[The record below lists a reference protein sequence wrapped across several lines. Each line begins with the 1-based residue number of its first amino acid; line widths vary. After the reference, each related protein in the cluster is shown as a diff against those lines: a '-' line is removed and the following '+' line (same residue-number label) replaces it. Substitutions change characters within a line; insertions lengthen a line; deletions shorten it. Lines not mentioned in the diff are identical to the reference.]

1 MNKQAEYLSK
11 IVLLKQNLQKSHK
24 KLSIVDSSK
33 DELIVLSF
41 NQICIIIHLFV
52 FRHDHSKGV
61 LLTSNNNY
69 LNGVSLLT
77 ISPITCS
84 IERHLRFRCCMTNTR
99 ENWSAR
105 SGFIIAAIGS
115 AVGLGNIWRFP
126 YVAYENGGGAF
137 LIPYLIAIFA
147 AGLPLL
153 FLDYAVG
160 HKYRSAPPTAYKKLF
175 NFESLGWW
183 QVMVTLII
191 GIYYASVLSWAGTY
205 VFYSIG
211 QKWGEDTQSFF
222 FNTYLQTGDGLS
234 FGFVP
239 VLFFGLL
246 VVWAV
251 VMLILYG
258 GVKKGVELSNKIFM
272 PMLVI
277 LFTIL
282 VIQSLR
288 LPGAVDGLN
297 AFFTPNWEAMKDY
310 KVWLAAFGHIFFS
323 LSIGFGIMLT
333 YASYLKAKTNLTGS
347 GMVVALANSSFEILA
362 GVGIFAALGFM
373 AHNAGVPVKEVV
385 SGGIGLA
392 FIAFPKI
399 ISSLGA
405 GGDLFGFL
413 FFASLTVA
421 GITSM
426 VSILEVP
433 IAAFQDKL
441 GWGRTK
447 AVSIIGGGSAVISIL
462 LFSTHSAITLV
473 DIIDYF
479 ANNIGIV
486 GGGLLSII
494 VVSWFKR
501 PLMLQLQNHINA
513 VSSLKVGKEWLLLL
527 TFITPV
533 SLFAALVLTIK
544 DVAIKGYGDYPIEV
558 LLPVGGGVV
567 AFFIIGAVLF
577 SRLKDQGEK

>member
-1 MNKQAEYLSK
+1 
-11 IVLLKQNLQKSHK
+11 
-24 KLSIVDSSK
+24 
-33 DELIVLSF
+33 
-41 NQICIIIHLFV
+41 
-52 FRHDHSKGV
+52 
-61 LLTSNNNY
+61 
-69 LNGVSLLT
+69 
-77 ISPITCS
+77 
-84 IERHLRFRCCMTNTR
+84 MTDTR

-160 HKYRSAPPTAYKKLF
+160 HKFRNAPPMAYKKLM
-175 NFESLGWW
+175 NAESLGWW

-191 GIYYASVLSWAGTY
+191 GIYYASVLSWAGSY
-205 VFYSIG
+205 MIYSFG
-211 QKWGEDTQSFF
+211 QQWGTDTQAFF
-222 FNTYLQTGDGLS
+222 FNSYLQNGEGLT

-239 VLFFGLL
+239 VLFFGL
-246 VVWAV
+246 VIVWAA

-258 GVKKGVELSNKIFM
+258 GVRRGVELANKIFM
-272 PMLVI
+272 PLLVI

-282 VIQSLR
+282 VIQAVR

-297 AFFTPNWEAMKDY
+297 AFFTPNWEAMTNY

-323 LSIGFGIMLT
+323 LSVGFGIMLT
-333 YASYLKAKTNLTGS
+333 YASYLKRKTNLTGS
-347 GMVVALANSSFEILA
+347 GVVVALANSSFEILA
-362 GVGIFAALGFM
+362 GIGVFAALGFM
-373 AHNAGVPVKEVV
+373 AFSSGAKVEDVV

-426 VSILEVP
+426 VSILQVP

-441 GWGRTK
+441 GWSKNKSVT
-447 AVSIIGGGSAVISIL
+447 IIAGGSAVVSTL
-462 LFSTHSAITLV
+462 MFSTHSAITFV

-486 GGGLLSII
+486 GGGLFSII
-494 VVSWFKR
+494 LLSWFRR
-501 PLMLQLQNHINA
+501 PLMKQLETHVNEFASVKLGASWKFMLTVITPL
-513 VSSLKVGKEWLLLL
+513 SLLLALGL
-527 TFITPV
+527 TLKSIM
-533 SLFAALVLTIK
+533 AE
-544 DVAIKGYGDYPIEV
+544 GYGGYPASTLWTI
-558 LLPVGGGVV
+558 GGGTL
-567 AFFIIGAVLF
+567 AFFILGAILF
-577 SRLKDQGEK
+577 SLVKDRHS

>member
-1 MNKQAEYLSK
+1 
-11 IVLLKQNLQKSHK
+11 
-24 KLSIVDSSK
+24 
-33 DELIVLSF
+33 
-41 NQICIIIHLFV
+41 
-52 FRHDHSKGV
+52 
-61 LLTSNNNY
+61 
-69 LNGVSLLT
+69 
-77 ISPITCS
+77 
-84 IERHLRFRCCMTNTR
+84 MTDKR

-137 LIPYLIAIFA
+137 LVPYLIAIFA

-160 HKYRSAPPTAYKKLF
+160 HKFRKAPPTAYKKLM
-175 NFESLGWW
+175 NAESLGWW

-191 GIYYASVLSWAGTY
+191 GIYYASVLSWAGSY
-205 VFYSIG
+205 MFYSFG
-211 QKWGEDTQSFF
+211 QKWGTDTQNFF
-222 FNTYLQTGDGLS
+222 FKTYLQNGEGLQ

-239 VLFFGLL
+239 TLFFGL
-246 VVWAV
+246 VIVWAI
-251 VMLILYG
+251 VMFILYG
-258 GVKKGVELSNKIFM
+258 GVRRGVELANKIFM
-272 PMLVI
+272 PLLVI

-282 VIQSLR
+282 VIQAVR

-297 AFFTPNWEAMKDY
+297 AFFTPNWEAMTNY

-323 LSIGFGIMLT
+323 LSVGFGIMLT
-333 YASYLKAKTNLTGS
+333 YASYLKPKTNMTGS
-347 GMVVALANSSFEILA
+347 GIVVALANSSFEILA
-362 GVGIFAALGFM
+362 GIGVFAALGFM
-373 AHNAGVPVKEVV
+373 AYSAGSSVEDVV

-399 ISSLGA
+399 ISSMGA

-426 VSILEVP
+426 VSILQVP

-441 GWGRTK
+441 GWSLKKSVT
-447 AVSIIGGGSAVISIL
+447 IIAGGSAVVSTV
-462 LFSTHSAITLV
+462 LFSTHSAITFV
-473 DIIDYF
+473 DVIDYF

-494 VVSWFKR
+494 LVSWFRR
-501 PLMLQLQNHINA
+501 PLLQQLRDHVNQYASIKLGTGWNF
-513 VSSLKVGKEWLLLL
+513 LL
-527 TFITPV
+527 TVITPL
-533 SLFAALVLTIK
+533 SLLVALCLTINSIIH
-544 DVAIKGYGDYPIEV
+544 DGYGDYAAST
-558 LLPVGGGVV
+558 LWLVGGGTL
-567 AFFIIGAVLF
+567 AFFILGAVIC
-577 SRLKDQGEK
+577 SMLKDKESSEQEK

>member
-1 MNKQAEYLSK
+1 
-11 IVLLKQNLQKSHK
+11 
-24 KLSIVDSSK
+24 
-33 DELIVLSF
+33 
-41 NQICIIIHLFV
+41 
-52 FRHDHSKGV
+52 
-61 LLTSNNNY
+61 
-69 LNGVSLLT
+69 
-77 ISPITCS
+77 
-84 IERHLRFRCCMTNTR
+84 MTDKR

-137 LIPYLIAIFA
+137 LIPYLVAIFA

-160 HKYRSAPPTAYKKLF
+160 HKYRKAPPTAYKKLM
-175 NFESLGWW
+175 NAESLGWW

-191 GIYYASVLSWAGTY
+191 GIYYASVLSWAGSY
-205 VFYSIG
+205 MFYSFG
-211 QKWGEDTQSFF
+211 QQWGSDTQGFF
-222 FNTYLQTGDGLS
+222 FNNYLQNGEGLQ

-239 VLFFGLL
+239 TLFFGL
-246 VVWAV
+246 VIVWAS
-251 VMLILYG
+251 VMFILYG
-258 GVKKGVELSNKIFM
+258 GVRRGVELANKIFM
-272 PMLVI
+272 PLLVV

-282 VIQSLR
+282 VIQAVR

-297 AFFTPNWEAMKDY
+297 AFFTPNWEAMKNY

-323 LSIGFGIMLT
+323 LSVGFGIMLT
-333 YASYLKAKTNLTGS
+333 YASYLKTKTNMTGS
-347 GMVVALANSSFEILA
+347 GVVVALANSSFEILA
-362 GVGIFAALGFM
+362 GIGVFAALGFM
-373 AHNAGVPVKEVV
+373 AYSAGSSVEDVV

-399 ISSLGA
+399 ISSMGA

-426 VSILEVP
+426 VSILQVP

-441 GWGRTK
+441 GWSLKKSVT
-447 AVSIIGGGSAVISIL
+447 IIAGGSAVVSTL
-462 LFSTHSAITLV
+462 LFSTHSAITFV

-486 GGGLLSII
+486 GGGLVSII
-494 VVSWFKR
+494 LVSWFRR
-501 PLMLQLQNHINA
+501 PLLQQLKDHINQYASIKLGA
-513 VSSLKVGKEWLLLL
+513 VWNFLL
-527 TFITPV
+527 TVVTPI
-533 SLFAALVLTIK
+533 SLLVALGLTLNSVIS
-544 DVAIKGYGDYPIEV
+544 DGYGDYSRGI
-558 LLPVGGGVV
+558 LWLVGGGTI
-567 AFFIIGAVLF
+567 AFFILGAILF
-577 SRLKDQGEK
+577 SCIKDSDSKEN

>member
-1 MNKQAEYLSK
+1 
-11 IVLLKQNLQKSHK
+11 
-24 KLSIVDSSK
+24 
-33 DELIVLSF
+33 
-41 NQICIIIHLFV
+41 
-52 FRHDHSKGV
+52 
-61 LLTSNNNY
+61 
-69 LNGVSLLT
+69 
-77 ISPITCS
+77 
-84 IERHLRFRCCMTNTR
+84 MTDTR

-160 HKYRSAPPTAYKKLF
+160 HKFRKAPPTAYKKLM
-175 NFESLGWW
+175 NAESLGWW

-191 GIYYASVLSWAGTY
+191 GIYYASVLSWAGSY
-205 VFYSIG
+205 MFYSFG
-211 QKWGEDTQSFF
+211 QQWGTDTQNFF
-222 FNTYLQTGDGLS
+222 FNTYLQNGEGLAL
-234 FGFVP
+234 GFVP
-239 VLFFGLL
+239 TLFGGLV
-246 VVWAV
+246 VVWAA

-258 GVKKGVELSNKIFM
+258 GVRRGVELANKIFM
-272 PMLVI
+272 PLLVI

-282 VIQSLR
+282 VIQALR
-288 LPGAVDGLN
+288 LPGATAGLN
-297 AFFTPNWEAMKDY
+297 AFFTPNWEAMSNY

-323 LSIGFGIMLT
+323 LSVGFGIMLT
-333 YASYLKAKTNLTGS
+333 YASYLKRKTNMTGA
-347 GMVVALANSSFEILA
+347 GVVVAFANSSFEILA
-362 GVGIFAALGFM
+362 GIGVFAALGFM
-373 AHNAGVPVKEVV
+373 AYSSGASVEDVV

-399 ISSLGA
+399 ISSMGS

-426 VSILEVP
+426 VSILQVP

-441 GWGRTK
+441 GWSLNKSVTIV
-447 AVSIIGGGSAVISIL
+447 AGGSAIVSTLI
-462 LFSTHSAITLV
+462 FSTHSAITFV

-494 VVSWFKR
+494 LLSWLRR
-501 PLMLQLQNHINA
+501 PLLKQLETHINQY
-513 VSSLKVGKEWLLLL
+513 SSIKLGMGWNFLL
-527 TFITPV
+527 TIVTPL
-533 SLFAALVLTIK
+533 SLVVALGLTLKSIM
-544 DVAIKGYGDYPIEV
+544 AEGYGGYDAYI
-558 LLPVGGGVV
+558 LWIVGGGTL
-567 AFFIIGAVLF
+567 AFFIVGAIVL
-577 SRLKDQGEK
+577 SLIKDRNSEEN

>member
-1 MNKQAEYLSK
+1 MT
-11 IVLLKQNLQKSHK
+11 
-24 KLSIVDSSK
+24 DS
-33 DELIVLSF
+33 
-41 NQICIIIHLFV
+41 
-52 FRHDHSKGV
+52 
-61 LLTSNNNY
+61 
-69 LNGVSLLT
+69 
-77 ISPITCS
+77 
-84 IERHLRFRCCMTNTR
+84 R
-99 ENWSAR
+99 ESWSAR

-160 HKYRSAPPTAYKKLF
+160 HKYRKAPPTAYKKLM
-175 NFESLGWW
+175 NSEALGWW
-183 QVMVTLII
+183 QVMVTLLI
-191 GIYYASVLSWAGTY
+191 GIYYASVLSWAGSY
-205 VFYSIG
+205 MFYSIG
-211 QKWGEDTQSFF
+211 QQWGTDTEKFF
-222 FNTYLQTGDGLS
+222 FTSYLQNGEGLA

-239 VLFFGLL
+239 TLFIGL
-246 VVWAV
+246 VIVWTV
-251 VMLILYG
+251 VMFILYG

-272 PMLVI
+272 PLLVI
-277 LFTIL
+277 LFSIL
-282 VIQSLR
+282 VVQALR

-297 AFFTPNWEAMKDY
+297 AFFTPNWEAMANY

-323 LSIGFGIMLT
+323 LSVGFGIMLT
-333 YASYLKAKTNLTGS
+333 YSSYLKRKTNLTGS
-347 GMVVALANSSFEILA
+347 GLVVALANSSFEILA
-362 GVGIFAALGFM
+362 GIGIFAALGFM
-373 AHNAGVPVKEVV
+373 AYSAGSSVDEVV

-421 GITSM
+421 GVTSM
-426 VSILEVP
+426 VSILQVP

-441 GWGRTK
+441 GWSRK
-447 AVSIIGGGSAVISIL
+447 RAVTIIAGGSAIVSTI
-462 LFSTHSAITLV
+462 LFSTHSAITFV

-494 VVSWFKR
+494 LVTWFRR
-501 PLMLQLQNHINA
+501 PLLKELQQHVNQY
-513 VSSLKVGKEWLLLL
+513 SSIKLGLGWNILL
-527 TFITPV
+527 TIVTPL
-533 SLFAALVLTIK
+533 SLLVALALTLKSIFAE
-544 DVAIKGYGDYPIEV
+544 GYGGYPLHI
-558 LLPVGGGVV
+558 LLTVGGGTV
-567 AFFIIGAVLF
+567 ALFIIGAVLF
-577 SRLKDQGEK
+577 SRLKDQDTAEK

>member
-1 MNKQAEYLSK
+1 
-11 IVLLKQNLQKSHK
+11 
-24 KLSIVDSSK
+24 
-33 DELIVLSF
+33 
-41 NQICIIIHLFV
+41 
-52 FRHDHSKGV
+52 
-61 LLTSNNNY
+61 
-69 LNGVSLLT
+69 
-77 ISPITCS
+77 
-84 IERHLRFRCCMTNTR
+84 MTEIR

-160 HKYRSAPPTAYKKLF
+160 HKFRKAPPTAYKKLM
-175 NFESLGWW
+175 NSESLGWW
-183 QVMVTLII
+183 QVMVTLVI
-191 GIYYASVLSWAGTY
+191 GIYYASVLSWAGSY
-205 VFYSIG
+205 MFYSVG
-211 QKWGEDTQSFF
+211 QQWGTDTQSFF
-222 FNTYLQTGDGLS
+222 FSTYLQNGEGLQ

-239 VLFFGLL
+239 TLFIGLV

-251 VMLILYG
+251 VMFILYG
-258 GVKKGVELSNKIFM
+258 GVRRGVELANKIFM
-272 PMLVI
+272 PLLVV
-277 LFTIL
+277 LFSIL
-282 VIQSLR
+282 VIQAVR

-297 AFFTPNWEAMKDY
+297 AFFTPNWEAMSNY

-323 LSIGFGIMLT
+323 LSVGFGIMLT
-333 YASYLKAKTNLTGS
+333 YASYLKRKTNMTGA
-347 GMVVALANSSFEILA
+347 GVVVALANSSFEILA
-362 GVGIFAALGFM
+362 GIGVFAALGFM
-373 AHNAGVPVKEVV
+373 AHSAGASVEDVV

-399 ISSLGA
+399 ISSMGA

-426 VSILEVP
+426 VSILQVP

-441 GWGRTK
+441 GWSLKKSVTIVAG
-447 AVSIIGGGSAVISIL
+447 SSAVVSTL
-462 LFSTHSAITLV
+462 LFSSHSAITFV

-494 VVSWFKR
+494 LVSWFRR
-501 PLMLQLQNHINA
+501 PLLKQLKDHVNQYA
-513 VSSLKVGKEWLLLL
+513 SLKLGRSWDFLL
-527 TFITPV
+527 TVVTPL
-533 SLFAALVLTIK
+533 SLIVALGLTIK
-544 DVAIKGYGDYPIEV
+544 SIVSEGYGDYSASI
-558 LLPVGGGVV
+558 LWLVGGGTL
-567 AFFIIGAVLF
+567 AFFVLGAVIF
-577 SRLKDQGEK
+577 SMMKDKTPSEQEK

>member
-1 MNKQAEYLSK
+1 
-11 IVLLKQNLQKSHK
+11 
-24 KLSIVDSSK
+24 
-33 DELIVLSF
+33 
-41 NQICIIIHLFV
+41 
-52 FRHDHSKGV
+52 
-61 LLTSNNNY
+61 
-69 LNGVSLLT
+69 
-77 ISPITCS
+77 
-84 IERHLRFRCCMTNTR
+84 MTDTR

-160 HKYRSAPPTAYKKLF
+160 HKFRNAPPMAYKKLM
-175 NFESLGWW
+175 NAESLGWW

-191 GIYYASVLSWAGTY
+191 GIYYASVLSWAGSY
-205 VFYSIG
+205 MIYSFG
-211 QKWGEDTQSFF
+211 QQWGTDTQAFF
-222 FNTYLQTGDGLS
+222 FNSYLQNGEGLT

-239 VLFFGLL
+239 VLFFGL
-246 VVWAV
+246 VIVWAA

-258 GVKKGVELSNKIFM
+258 GVRRGVELANKIFM
-272 PMLVI
+272 PLLVI

-282 VIQSLR
+282 VIQAVR

-297 AFFTPNWEAMKDY
+297 AFFTPNWEAMTNY

-323 LSIGFGIMLT
+323 LSVGFGIMLT
-333 YASYLKAKTNLTGS
+333 YASYLKRKTNLTGS
-347 GMVVALANSSFEILA
+347 GVVVALANSSFEILA
-362 GVGIFAALGFM
+362 GIGVFAALGFM
-373 AHNAGVPVKEVV
+373 AFSSGAKVEDVV

-426 VSILEVP
+426 VSILQVP

-441 GWGRTK
+441 GWSKNKSVT
-447 AVSIIGGGSAVISIL
+447 IIAGGSAVVSTL
-462 LFSTHSAITLV
+462 MFSTHSAITFV

-486 GGGLLSII
+486 GGGLFSII
-494 VVSWFKR
+494 LLSWFRR
-501 PLMLQLQNHINA
+501 PLMKQLETHVNEFASVKLGASWKFMLTVITPL
-513 VSSLKVGKEWLLLL
+513 SLLLALGL
-527 TFITPV
+527 TLKSIM
-533 SLFAALVLTIK
+533 AE
-544 DVAIKGYGDYPIEV
+544 GYGGYPASTLWTI
-558 LLPVGGGVV
+558 GGGTI
-567 AFFIIGAVLF
+567 AFFILGAILF
-577 SRLKDQGEK
+577 SLVKDRHS

>member
-1 MNKQAEYLSK
+1 MT
-11 IVLLKQNLQKSHK
+11 
-24 KLSIVDSSK
+24 DS
-33 DELIVLSF
+33 
-41 NQICIIIHLFV
+41 
-52 FRHDHSKGV
+52 
-61 LLTSNNNY
+61 
-69 LNGVSLLT
+69 
-77 ISPITCS
+77 
-84 IERHLRFRCCMTNTR
+84 R
-99 ENWSAR
+99 ESWSAR

-160 HKYRSAPPTAYKKLF
+160 HKYRKAPPTAYKKLM
-175 NFESLGWW
+175 NSEALGWW
-183 QVMVTLII
+183 QVMVTLLI
-191 GIYYASVLSWAGTY
+191 GIYYASVLSWAGSY
-205 VFYSIG
+205 MFYSIG
-211 QKWGEDTQSFF
+211 QQWGTDTEKFF
-222 FNTYLQTGDGLS
+222 FTSYLQNGEGLA

-239 VLFFGLL
+239 TLFIGL
-246 VVWAV
+246 VIVWTV
-251 VMLILYG
+251 VMFILYG

-272 PMLVI
+272 PLLVI
-277 LFTIL
+277 LFSIL
-282 VIQSLR
+282 VVQALR

-297 AFFTPNWEAMKDY
+297 AFFTPNWEAMANY

-323 LSIGFGIMLT
+323 LSVGFGIMLT
-333 YASYLKAKTNLTGS
+333 YSSYLKRKTNLTGS
-347 GMVVALANSSFEILA
+347 GLVVALANSSFEILA
-362 GVGIFAALGFM
+362 GIGIFAALGFM
-373 AHNAGVPVKEVV
+373 AYSVGSSVDEVV

-421 GITSM
+421 GVTSM
-426 VSILEVP
+426 VSILQVP

-441 GWGRTK
+441 GWSRK
-447 AVSIIGGGSAVISIL
+447 RAVTIIAGGSAIVSTI
-462 LFSTHSAITLV
+462 LFSTHSAITFV

-494 VVSWFKR
+494 LVTWFRR
-501 PLMLQLQNHINA
+501 PLLKELQQHVNQY
-513 VSSLKVGKEWLLLL
+513 SSIKLGWGWNFLL
-527 TFITPV
+527 TIVTPL
-533 SLFAALVLTIK
+533 SLLVALGLTLKSIFAE
-544 DVAIKGYGDYPIEV
+544 GYGGYPLHI
-558 LLPVGGGVV
+558 LLTVGGGTVV
-567 AFFIIGAVLF
+567 LFIIGAVLL
-577 SRLKDQGEK
+577 SRLKDHDAAEK

>member
-1 MNKQAEYLSK
+1 
-11 IVLLKQNLQKSHK
+11 
-24 KLSIVDSSK
+24 
-33 DELIVLSF
+33 
-41 NQICIIIHLFV
+41 
-52 FRHDHSKGV
+52 
-61 LLTSNNNY
+61 
-69 LNGVSLLT
+69 
-77 ISPITCS
+77 
-84 IERHLRFRCCMTNTR
+84 MTDTR

-160 HKYRSAPPTAYKKLF
+160 HKFRNAPPMAYKKLM
-175 NFESLGWW
+175 NAESLGWW

-191 GIYYASVLSWAGTY
+191 GIYYASVLSWAGSY
-205 VFYSIG
+205 MIYSFG
-211 QKWGEDTQSFF
+211 QQWGADTQAFF
-222 FNTYLQTGDGLS
+222 FNSYLQNGEGLT

-239 VLFFGLL
+239 VLFFGL
-246 VVWAV
+246 VIVWAA

-258 GVKKGVELSNKIFM
+258 GVRRGVELANKIFM
-272 PMLVI
+272 PLLVI

-282 VIQSLR
+282 VIQAVR

-297 AFFTPNWEAMKDY
+297 AFFTPNWEAMTNY

-323 LSIGFGIMLT
+323 LSVGFGIMLT
-333 YASYLKAKTNLTGS
+333 YASYLKRKTNLTGS
-347 GMVVALANSSFEILA
+347 GVVVALANSSFEILA
-362 GVGIFAALGFM
+362 GIGVFAALGFM
-373 AHNAGVPVKEVV
+373 AFSSGAKVEDVV

-413 FFASLTVA
+413 FFGSLTVA

-426 VSILEVP
+426 VSILQVP

-441 GWGRTK
+441 GWSKNKSVT
-447 AVSIIGGGSAVISIL
+447 IIAGGSAVVSTL
-462 LFSTHSAITLV
+462 MFSTHSAITFV

-486 GGGLLSII
+486 GGGLFSII
-494 VVSWFKR
+494 LLSWFRR
-501 PLMLQLQNHINA
+501 PLMKQLETHVNEFA
-513 VSSLKVGKEWLLLL
+513 SLKLGGSWKFML
-527 TFITPV
+527 TVITPL
-533 SLFAALVLTIK
+533 SLLSALGLTLKSIM
-544 DVAIKGYGDYPIEV
+544 AEGYGDYPASTLWMI
-558 LLPVGGGVV
+558 GGGTI
-567 AFFIIGAVLF
+567 AFFILGAILF
-577 SRLKDQGEK
+577 SLVKDHHS

>member
-1 MNKQAEYLSK
+1 
-11 IVLLKQNLQKSHK
+11 
-24 KLSIVDSSK
+24 
-33 DELIVLSF
+33 
-41 NQICIIIHLFV
+41 
-52 FRHDHSKGV
+52 
-61 LLTSNNNY
+61 
-69 LNGVSLLT
+69 
-77 ISPITCS
+77 
-84 IERHLRFRCCMTNTR
+84 MTDNR

-160 HKYRSAPPTAYKKLF
+160 HKFRKAPPTAYKKLM
-175 NFESLGWW
+175 NAESLGWW
-183 QVMVTLII
+183 QVMVTLVI
-191 GIYYASVLSWAGTY
+191 GIYYASVLSWAGSY
-205 VFYSIG
+205 MFYSFG
-211 QKWGEDTQSFF
+211 QQWGTDTQAFF
-222 FNTYLQTGDGLS
+222 FNTYLQNGEGLA

-239 VLFFGLL
+239 TLFWGL
-246 VVWAV
+246 VIVWSA

-258 GVKKGVELSNKIFM
+258 GVRRGVELANKIFM
-272 PMLVI
+272 PLLVI
-277 LFTIL
+277 LFSIL
-282 VIQSLR
+282 VIQAVR
-288 LPGAVDGLN
+288 LPGALDGLN
-297 AFFTPNWEAMKDY
+297 AFFTPNWEAMTNY

-323 LSIGFGIMLT
+323 LSVGFGIMLT
-333 YASYLKAKTNLTGS
+333 YASYLKRKTNLTGS
-347 GMVVALANSSFEILA
+347 GVVVALANSSFEILA
-362 GVGIFAALGFM
+362 GIGVFAALGFM
-373 AHNAGVPVKEVV
+373 AFSSGAKVEDVV

-426 VSILEVP
+426 VSILQVP

-441 GWGRTK
+441 GWSHKKSVTLI
-447 AVSIIGGGSAVISIL
+447 AGGSAVVSTL
-462 LFSTHSAITLV
+462 LFSTQSAITFV

-486 GGGLLSII
+486 GGGLISII
-494 VVSWFKR
+494 LVSWLRR
-501 PLMLQLQNHINA
+501 PLMQQIQSHINQY
-513 VSSLKVGKEWLLLL
+513 SSIKLGMGWNFLL
-527 TFITPV
+527 TVVTPL
-533 SLFAALVLTIK
+533 SLLVALGLTINSIISEGYGGYPAHILWIVGGGTLAFFVIGALVLNMFK
-544 DVAIKGYGDYPIEV
+544 DHHSE
-558 LLPVGGGVV
+558 
-567 AFFIIGAVLF
+567 
-577 SRLKDQGEK
+577 EK

>member
-1 MNKQAEYLSK
+1 MT
-11 IVLLKQNLQKSHK
+11 
-24 KLSIVDSSK
+24 DS
-33 DELIVLSF
+33 
-41 NQICIIIHLFV
+41 
-52 FRHDHSKGV
+52 
-61 LLTSNNNY
+61 
-69 LNGVSLLT
+69 
-77 ISPITCS
+77 
-84 IERHLRFRCCMTNTR
+84 R
-99 ENWSAR
+99 ESWSAR

-160 HKYRSAPPTAYKKLF
+160 HKYRKAPPTAYKKLM
-175 NFESLGWW
+175 NSEALGWW
-183 QVMVTLII
+183 QVMVTLLI
-191 GIYYASVLSWAGTY
+191 GIYYASVLSWAGSY
-205 VFYSIG
+205 MFYSIG
-211 QKWGEDTQSFF
+211 QQWGTDTEKFF
-222 FNTYLQTGDGLS
+222 FTSYLQNGEGLA

-239 VLFFGLL
+239 TLFIGL
-246 VVWAV
+246 VIVWTV
-251 VMLILYG
+251 VMFILYG

-272 PMLVI
+272 PLLVI
-277 LFTIL
+277 LFSIL
-282 VIQSLR
+282 VVQALR

-297 AFFTPNWEAMKDY
+297 AFFTPNWEAMANY

-323 LSIGFGIMLT
+323 LSVGFGIMLT
-333 YASYLKAKTNLTGS
+333 YSSYLKRKTNLTGS
-347 GMVVALANSSFEILA
+347 GLVVALANSSFEILA
-362 GVGIFAALGFM
+362 GIGIFAALGFM
-373 AHNAGVPVKEVV
+373 AYSAGSSVDEVV

-421 GITSM
+421 GVTSM
-426 VSILEVP
+426 VSILQVP

-441 GWGRTK
+441 GWSRK
-447 AVSIIGGGSAVISIL
+447 RAVTIIAGGSAIVSTI
-462 LFSTHSAITLV
+462 LFSTHSAITFV

-494 VVSWFKR
+494 LVTWFRR
-501 PLMLQLQNHINA
+501 PLLKELQQHVNQY
-513 VSSLKVGKEWLLLL
+513 SSIKLGGGWNFLL
-527 TFITPV
+527 TIVTPL
-533 SLFAALVLTIK
+533 SLLVALGLTLKSIFAE
-544 DVAIKGYGDYPIEV
+544 GYGGYPLHI
-558 LLPVGGGVV
+558 LLTVGGGTVV
-567 AFFIIGAVLF
+567 LFIIGAVLL
-577 SRLKDQGEK
+577 SRLKDHDAAEK